1 MKEVKETDRAENEQL
16 LKEMCEVIQ
25 KSGILTNEDGTKP
38 SADEI
43 FEHSLVAMIHLYY
56 ALALDELGIA
66 KLDIK
71 QLK

>member
-1 MKEVKETDRAENEQL
+1 MKEVKKGDRSKNESI
-16 LKEMCEVIQ
+16 LKEMCEVIER
-25 KSGILTNEDGTKP
+25 SGILKNEDGTKP

-43 FEHSLVAMIHLYY
+43 FEHSLVTMIHIYY

-71 QLK
+71 KIK